1 MNQEDKLMRLLLC
14 IALVLSGVIIAFNA
28 FYAPDFSPVETAY
41 LPSAGSA
48 ASASLS
54 SLGSGAPSTNED
66 GEASDGEPPSGE
78 RGESPAEQSE
88 DSAAAAGSSRPASS
102 KPSSSTAKKSASS
115 SKPPAKGS
123 QVVNINTADKAALM
137 LIPGVGEVIAQR
149 ILDYRSQY
157 GAFSSADELVKIKGI
172 GEKTL
177 EKMRPYVT
185 T

>member
-1 MNQEDKLMRLLLC
+1 MNQEDKLIRILLC
-14 IALVLSGVIIAFNA
+14 IALVLSGAIIAFNA

-41 LPSAGSA
+41 LPSDHSA
-48 ASASLS
+48 ASTSSAPLTSEGAQASSGGLS
-54 SLGSGAPSTNED
+54 S
-66 GEASDGEPPSGE
+66 GEAPENPSDPS
-78 RGESPAEQSE
+78 Q
-88 DSAAAAGSSRPASS
+88 DTVAASGSSRSAQASA
-102 KPSSSTAKKSASS
+102 PSSAAKKPASS

-123 QVVNINTADKAALM
+123 QVVNINTADKATLM

-185 T
+185 V

>member
-1 MNQEDKLMRLLLC
+1 MNQEDKLIRILLC
-14 IALVLSGVIIAFNA
+14 IALVLSGAIIAFNA

-41 LPSAGSA
+41 LPSAHSA
-48 ASASLS
+48 ASTSSAPLTSEGAQVSSGGLS
-54 SLGSGAPSTNED
+54 S
-66 GEASDGEPPSGE
+66 GEAPENPSDPS
-78 RGESPAEQSE
+78 Q
-88 DSAAAAGSSRPASS
+88 DTVAASGSSRSAQAST
-102 KPSSSTAKKSASS
+102 PSSSSAKKPASS

-123 QVVNINTADKAALM
+123 QVVNINTADKATLM

-185 T
+185 I

>member
-1 MNQEDKLMRLLLC
+1 MNQEDKLMRILLC
-14 IALVLSGVIIAFNA
+14 IALVLSGVIITFNA

-54 SLGSGAPSTNED
+54 SPNGDASSGSVED
-66 GEASDGEPPSGE
+66 QASGEEPPSGE
-78 RGESPAEQSE
+78 TSENPDKQSE

-102 KPSSSTAKKSASS
+102 KPSSSTVKKPASS

-149 ILDYRSQY
+149 ILDYRNQY